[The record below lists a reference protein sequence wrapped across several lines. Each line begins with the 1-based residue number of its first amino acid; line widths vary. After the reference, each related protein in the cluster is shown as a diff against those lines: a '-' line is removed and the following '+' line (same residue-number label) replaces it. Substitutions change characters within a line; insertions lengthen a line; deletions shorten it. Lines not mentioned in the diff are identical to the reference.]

1 MTETTKHDGAQQE
14 TPDPER
20 IERDIE
26 ETREEL
32 GDTVAALAEKADVKQ
47 QARAKVDHT
56 KEQAKARVTEVKE
69 TVMSKAGEAKAKAAE
84 AAPESAGDAADAAQ
98 QYAQRGQTYAS
109 ENPGQVAVA
118 AAVATGFVLG
128 WLWGR
133 R

>member
-32 GDTVAALAEKADVKQ
+32 GDTVAALAEKSDVKQ
-47 QARAKVDHT
+47 QTRAKIDDT
-56 KEQAKARVTEVKE
+56 KQQAKAKVTEIKE
-69 TVMSKAGEAKAKAAE
+69 TVMSRAGEAKAKAAE
-84 AAPESAGDAADAAQ
+84 AAPESAGEAADAAQ
-98 QYAQRGQTYAS
+98 QYAQRGQAYAR
-109 ENPGQVAVA
+109 ENPGQVAMA
-118 AAVATGFVLG
+118 AAGATGFVLG